1 MATNDLKPTFP
12 DRMMRVLTVFLALG
26 NLAWFLLTFPVYFR
40 WAYQVGIAGLPVYLL
55 WLFVGLPS
63 LACAV
68 VALRRAAMHG
78 GAGILL
84 KLAFLVILGIC
95 AAVVILVA
103 IAKWSV
109 DAETG
114 RHFPWITLL
123 VTGAI
128 AAGLALF
135 ALRGTSKASKPVEAK
150 APPTPKG

>member
-1 MATNDLKPTFP
+1 MTATQGTPTLL
-12 DRMMRVLTVFLALG
+12 DRLFRALTVFLALG
-26 NLAWFLLTFPVYFR
+26 NLAWFALTFPIYFR

-55 WLFVGLPS
+55 WLFLGLPS

-84 KLAFLVILGIC
+84 KLAFLAILGIC

-103 IAKWSV
+103 VAKWSV

-123 VTGAI
+123 VTAAI

-135 ALRGTSKASKPVEAK
+135 ALRGTAK
-150 APPTPKG
+150 APKAVEEKAEPIAKD